1 MFRACFSDEKGIMAD
16 QREDGLV
23 KFSFTNVGFFARHGY
38 IRHLAKCALS
48 TIENAMEQATSFSM
62 ARQF

>member
-1 MFRACFSDEKGIMAD
+1 MFRVFFSDEKGIMAD

-48 TIENAMEQATSFSM
+48 TIENAMKQATSLSV

>member
-1 MFRACFSDEKGIMAD
+1 MFRACFSDEKGIMTD